1 MKKSNLITGIVY
13 LLAGIVF
20 LGTALL
26 TDTKLDGLF
35 FGFAGAGIIP
45 GIMMIF
51 KYCYWSSP
59 KNKERYAEKLENEKI
74 ELHDELKEK
83 LRDKSGRYAYTAGLF
98 VIAVSMMLFAVLNSL
113 EIVQTGNIIVL
124 VLGGY
129 LVFQIVIGIVIFNH
143 LMKKYYICSC
153 SFKSAPSKL
162 KKNIH
167 ANLPLAIGF
176 LPGC

>member
-1 MKKSNLITGIVY
+1 MY

-143 LMKKYYICSC
+143 LMKKY
-153 SFKSAPSKL
+153 
-162 KKNIH
+162 
-167 ANLPLAIGF
+167 
-176 LPGC
+176 

>member
-1 MKKSNLITGIVY
+1 MENRVEELRKKAGMNQDDFAKAIRVSRQTISSIETGKY
-13 LLAGIVF
+13 NPSLELAFTIADF
-20 LGTALL
+20 FD

-143 LMKKYYICSC
+143 LMKKY
-153 SFKSAPSKL
+153 
-162 KKNIH
+162 
-167 ANLPLAIGF
+167 
-176 LPGC
+176 

>member
-1 MKKSNLITGIVY
+1 MKGVVKMKKSNLITGIVY

-98 VIAVSMMLFAVLNSL
+98 VIALSMMLFAVLNSL

-143 LMKKYYICSC
+143 LMKKY
-153 SFKSAPSKL
+153 
-162 KKNIH
+162 
-167 ANLPLAIGF
+167 
-176 LPGC
+176 

>member
-1 MKKSNLITGIVY
+1 
-13 LLAGIVF
+13 
-20 LGTALL
+20 
-26 TDTKLDGLF
+26 
-35 FGFAGAGIIP
+35 
-45 GIMMIF
+45 MMIF

-143 LMKKYYICSC
+143 LMKKY
-153 SFKSAPSKL
+153 
-162 KKNIH
+162 
-167 ANLPLAIGF
+167 
-176 LPGC
+176 

>member
-1 MKKSNLITGIVY
+1 MKGVVKMKKSNLITGIVY

-35 FGFAGAGIIP
+35 FGFAGAV
-45 GIMMIF
+45 
-51 KYCYWSSP
+51 SSP
-59 KNKERYAEKLENEKI
+59 ESWWYLNIAIGPLRKIKERYAEKLENEKNRI
-74 ELHDELKEK
+74 NTIELKEK

-143 LMKKYYICSC
+143 LMKKV
-153 SFKSAPSKL
+153 L
-162 KKNIH
+162 KYM
-167 ANLPLAIGF
+167 F
-176 LPGC
+176 LLI

>member
-1 MKKSNLITGIVY
+1 M
-13 LLAGIVF
+13 
-20 LGTALL
+20 

-35 FGFAGAGIIP
+35 FCFAGAGIIP

-51 KYCYWSSP
+51 KYCYWSTP

-143 LMKKYYICSC
+143 LMKKY
-153 SFKSAPSKL
+153 
-162 KKNIH
+162 
-167 ANLPLAIGF
+167 
-176 LPGC
+176 

>member
-1 MKKSNLITGIVY
+1 M
-13 LLAGIVF
+13 
-20 LGTALL
+20 

-143 LMKKYYICSC
+143 LMKKY
-153 SFKSAPSKL
+153 
-162 KKNIH
+162 
-167 ANLPLAIGF
+167 
-176 LPGC
+176 